1 MIFTLPGAFATS
13 GGKVIIG
20 GGSMGLAPND
30 ATYVTLTTNATLLNE
45 RVLTAGTGIALTD
58 GGAGS
63 TITVGVDATLNEIL
77 SSGSTTGG
85 VDLEV
90 TAGDSFILGENA
102 ATPWTPAAAKGCIWV
117 KNDAPNT
124 VWFTDDAGTD
134 VQLGVGLPGDVVG
147 PAGATDDNIATFDG
161 ATGKLIQ
168 DGGEK
173 ITDLLDLGGTR
184 AMSGDLDMGTNAV
197 TNVGNVDGRDVSA
210 DGSTLDTHVGSSAN
224 PHTVTLTQALT
235 GGSTTS
241 GVDLEVTA
249 GDSFILGENAAT
261 PWTPAAA
268 KGAIWV
274 KNDTPNTLYFTD
286 DAGTDF
292 QLGAGGG
299 ETFAQTLALGNT
311 TGGTDLIISDGDLL
325 IGEAGSGAAGK
336 LLEMRGG
343 LGASGFAGGNARV
356 QGGPSTSG
364 QGGQA
369 QLIGGDASQANA
381 AGGMCLILAGAGGA
395 GAGNGAAVDI
405 DGGAAMGSGTGGN
418 IELSTGPSVSGDAG
432 NILLG
437 SGSAAGGDIGVV
449 RITNTALEFIEKSA
463 VPGPSI
469 SATQG
474 RIWVKSTTPN
484 TLYFTDDAGTDHQLA
499 TGGDLVGPAGA
510 TDDNLVTFDGAT
522 GKLVQDGG
530 EKITDLLDLG
540 GTRAMSGD
548 LDMGT
553 NAVTNVGNVDGR
565 DVSADGSTLDTHV
578 AATNNPHSTTLTLAL
593 TGGSTTSGVDLEVT
607 AGDSF
612 ILGENAATPW
622 TPAAGKGCIWIK
634 NDAPNTLY
642 FTDDGGTDHQ
652 LATGGDL
659 DGPAGATDDNIATFD
674 GATGKLVQDGGE
686 KITDLLDLGGT
697 RAMSGDLDMGTNAVT
712 NVGNVDGR
720 DVSADGSTLDTHVAA
735 TNNPHSTDLGNLGT
749 GTLAE
754 LNTAVTDATLVDGN
768 LAAVLAGG
776 STSGGTDLEI
786 SAGDALLLNENAAV
800 PWTPAAG
807 KGAIWVKNAT
817 PNELYFTDDAG
828 TDFQLGAGA
837 SALDSYSQVNGDNGT
852 GSSNNQILR
861 FDTETSSAGSD
872 ITYTDSA
879 TNGGYWAISTTGIYA
894 VSASLYE
901 GYSASNAYAIN
912 VASALS
918 NTFDATHIRA
928 IGGGT
933 TSLGDSIQIA
943 WTGKVTAGDE
953 IWISVDPDTTW
964 STSVSTNK
972 NVVTVTRVQ

>member
-1 MIFTLPGAFATS
+1 MIALLPGAFATS
-13 GGKVIIG
+13 GGKPILG
-20 GGSMGLAPND
+20 GAAGAPSD
-30 ATYVTLTTNATLLNE
+30 AQYVTLATNASLTQE

-63 TITVGVDATLNEIL
+63 TITVDVDATLNEIL
-77 SSGSTTGG
+77 TSGNTSGG
-85 VDLEV
+85 VDLEI

-102 ATPWTPAAAKGCIWV
+102 ATPWTPAAAKGALWV
-117 KNDAPNT
+117 KNDTPCT
-124 VWFTDDAGTD
+124 LYFTDDAGTD

-565 DVSADGSTLDTHV
+565 DVSADGSTLD
-578 AATNNPHSTTLTLAL
+578 S
-593 TGGSTTSGVDLEVT
+593 
-607 AGDSF
+607 
-612 ILGENAATPW
+612 
-622 TPAAGKGCIWIK
+622 
-634 NDAPNTLY
+634 
-642 FTDDGGTDHQ
+642 
-652 LATGGDL
+652 
-659 DGPAGATDDNIATFD
+659 
-674 GATGKLVQDGGE
+674 
-686 KITDLLDLGGT
+686 
-697 RAMSGDLDMGTNAVT
+697 
-712 NVGNVDGR
+712 
-720 DVSADGSTLDTHVAA
+720 HVAA

-800 PWTPAAG
+800 PWTPAAA

-901 GYSASNAYAIN
+901 GYSVSNAYAIN

>member
-1 MIFTLPGAFATS
+1 
-13 GGKVIIG
+13 
-20 GGSMGLAPND
+20 MGLAPND

-292 QLGAGGG
+292 QLGA
-299 ETFAQTLALGNT
+299 
-311 TGGTDLIISDGDLL
+311 
-325 IGEAGSGAAGK
+325 
-336 LLEMRGG
+336 
-343 LGASGFAGGNARV
+343 
-356 QGGPSTSG
+356 
-364 QGGQA
+364 
-369 QLIGGDASQANA
+369 
-381 AGGMCLILAGAGGA
+381 
-395 GAGNGAAVDI
+395 
-405 DGGAAMGSGTGGN
+405 
-418 IELSTGPSVSGDAG
+418 
-432 NILLG
+432 
-437 SGSAAGGDIGVV
+437 
-449 RITNTALEFIEKSA
+449 
-463 VPGPSI
+463 
-469 SATQG
+469 
-474 RIWVKSTTPN
+474 
-484 TLYFTDDAGTDHQLA
+484 
-499 TGGDLVGPAGA
+499 GGDLVGPAGA